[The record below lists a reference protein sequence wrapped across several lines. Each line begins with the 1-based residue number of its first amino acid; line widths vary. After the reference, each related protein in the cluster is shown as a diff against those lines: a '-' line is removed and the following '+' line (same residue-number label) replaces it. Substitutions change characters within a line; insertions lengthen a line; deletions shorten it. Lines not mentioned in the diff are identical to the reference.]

1 MTSTQKTK
9 WILGEAMTERFYIIT
24 VRSMNTCDDCDAAV
38 CATFVASQSDLPELN
53 IANVATGV
61 DALITSAPLEGLR
74 PMTREEVDAW
84 RADDEED

>member
-38 CATFVASQSDLPELN
+38 SATFVASDTDLPGIN
-53 IANVATGV
+53 IANVAAGV
-61 DALITSAPLEGLR
+61 DGILASAPLEGLR

-84 RADDEED
+84 RADSEED